1 VARPAARPAAKLAAA
16 GDAPANAQ
24 EASLARQ
31 LREKDAELAK
41 ERDQREAMAAELAEL
56 KKMMLQAGI
65 RLEPKV
71 NAEPLPEVPDEE
83 ERQKQED
90 LARGLVP
97 KEDAVD
103 AVAEAIEAKDA
114 EIEKLKMTAA
124 QQLRERDAEVAR
136 ERELREA
143 LAAELA
149 ALKQKM
155 LEDQELLG
163 EVNVTEVRALRQRE
177 SKMLKER
184 EGMLAKMAAMDVKIT
199 TQQARIKEFINSTM
213 ARSKYGKA
221 RPFSN
226 GSIVTWKDVRNMLN
240 QTITLNA
247 MKPFG
252 TESVD
257 EVINAT
263 LKELHASD
271 DDNVTMSNK
280 TLDELVISLAKDHL
294 RSYWCWNKGLLAWED
309 CSQVPGQAR
318 SHEHHRF
325 WR

>member
-1 VARPAARPAAKLAAA
+1 LGAAA
-16 GDAPANAQ
+16 Q
-24 EASLARQ
+24 IEAIVTASAS
-31 LREKDAELAK
+31 ELAG
-41 ERDQREAMAAELAEL
+41 L
-56 KKMMLQAGI
+56 KKMMQQAGI
-65 RLEPKV
+65 RLEPTV
-71 NAEPLPEVPDEE
+71 NAEPLPEVPDEA

-97 KEDAVD
+97 KEEV
-103 AVAEAIEAKDA
+103 
-114 EIEKLKMTAA
+114 EKMKATAA
-124 QQLRERDAEVAR
+124 QQLGQKDAEVAR
-136 ERELREA
+136 ERALREA

-163 EVNVTEVRALRQRE
+163 EVNVTEVRALRQ
-177 SKMLKER
+177 ER
-184 EGMLAKMAAMDVKIT
+184 EGLLAKMAAMDVKII
-199 TQQARIKEFINSTM
+199 TQQARIKEFINSTV
-213 ARSKYGKA
+213 ARSNYVRA

-247 MKPFG
+247 IKPFG

-263 LKELHASD
+263 LRELHADD
-271 DDNVTMSNK
+271 DDNVTTSNK
-280 TLDELVISLAKDHL
+280 TLDELVISLSKDHL
-294 RSYWCWNKGLLAWED
+294 RSYWCWNKGLRVWED
-309 CSQVPGQAR
+309 CPR
-318 SHEHHRF
+318 EHHRF